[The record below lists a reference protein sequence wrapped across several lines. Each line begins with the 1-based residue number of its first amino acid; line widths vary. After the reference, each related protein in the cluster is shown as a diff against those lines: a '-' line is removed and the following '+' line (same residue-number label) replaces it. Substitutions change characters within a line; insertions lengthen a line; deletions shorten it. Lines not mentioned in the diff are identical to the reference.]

1 MPDKGSLSPFRNI
14 SFYSLVSQ
22 RENPRMGTCTVC
34 ETKGN
39 HVSDGLGVCA
49 SCLRSG
55 SRDARRQAEK
65 AHAVSRKRFG
75 FPARPPSDPSGI
87 HCGGCVNDCRIPDGG
102 TGYCGIKKNLGGSL
116 SGVSSTRGKLSR
128 YHDPLPTNCAG
139 DWVCPA
145 GTGAGYPRYAFCKGP
160 EYGYKNLAV
169 FFHACTFNCLYCQN
183 WQFKEQTHL
192 PQTTDVFSLIA
203 AVDAKTAC
211 ICYFGGD
218 PSPQAA
224 FSIHASRLALK
235 KNNDTLLRICWETN
249 GSMNPGLLAEMLE
262 IALYSGGCIKFDLK
276 AFDDGLHQ
284 GLTGVSNR
292 YTLENFRR
300 AGKWISK
307 RPVPPLV
314 IASTLLVPGYIDAAE
329 ISAVAQFIASVD
341 PEIPY
346 ALLAFHPRFF
356 MSDLSTTTRRLA
368 YQCEEAARR
377 AGLKN
382 VRIGNRHLL
391 S

>member
-1 MPDKGSLSPFRNI
+1 
-14 SFYSLVSQ
+14 
-22 RENPRMGTCTVC
+22 MGTCTVC

-49 SCLRSG
+49 LCLRSG
-55 SRDARRQAEK
+55 STDARRQAEK
-65 AHAVSRKRFG
+65 AHAESRKRFG
-75 FPARPPSDPSGI
+75 LPARPPSDPSGI
-87 HCGGCVNDCRIPDGG
+87 RCGGCINDCRIPDGG

-128 YHDPLPTNCAG
+128 YHDPLPTNCVG

-145 GTGAGYPRYAFCKGP
+145 GTGAGYPHYAFCNGP

-192 PQTTDVFSLIA
+192 PQTTDVFSLIS

-224 FSIHASRLALK
+224 FSIQASRLALK
-235 KNNDTLLRICWETN
+235 KNNDTRLRICWETN
-249 GSMNPGLLAEMLE
+249 GSVNPGLLAEMLE

-284 GLTGVSNR
+284 GLTGASNR

-329 ISAVAQFIASVD
+329 IGAVARFIASVD

-346 ALLAFHPRFF
+346 ALLAFHPQFF
-356 MSDLSTTTRRLA
+356 MSDLSTTPRRLA
-368 YQCEEAARR
+368 YQCEDAARR